1 LFHPHH
7 HIWWQDGYVYNLLLF
22 WELHHQLFLMATKTS
37 PTQRSLAYLREQ
49 GYHCEVVEKWNSF
62 TKQRKDLW
70 GWCDILAIRKGE
82 VLAVQVT
89 ASAVS
94 DRIKKIMDSDTL
106 ALVRDAGIRI
116 HVHGWRKSAKTNKY
130 VMRIEDIS

>member
-1 LFHPHH
+1 
-7 HIWWQDGYVYNLLLF
+7 
-22 WELHHQLFLMATKTS
+22 MAGKS
-37 PTQRSLAYLREQ
+37 PTQRSLEYLREQ
-49 GYHCEVVEKWNSF
+49 GYHCEIVEKWNAW

-70 GWCDILAIRKGE
+70 GWADILAIRKGE

-89 ASAVS
+89 ATNVSA
-94 DRIKKIMDSDTL
+94 RIKKIQESETV

-116 HVHGWRKSAKTNKY
+116 EVHGHRKNSKGKY